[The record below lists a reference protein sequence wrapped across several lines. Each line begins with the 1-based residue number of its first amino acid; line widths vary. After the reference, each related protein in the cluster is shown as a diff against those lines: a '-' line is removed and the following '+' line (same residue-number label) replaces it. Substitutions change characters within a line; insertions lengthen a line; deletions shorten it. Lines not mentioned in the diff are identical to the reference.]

1 MKEIPTNQATKVYFV
16 DTVRTVSD
24 TKRDFYIHHS
34 RPINSVYRRFVEE
47 LMVEM
52 HLLSVNLDFRY
63 DPIYALGVF
72 TSFERFMQGYRPET
86 DRESI
91 FNALCQSVV
100 SNPDQYRQDAREMLR
115 QAKEISATALIDS
128 LNPAKAIN
136 SPLVETMREIAQNPR
151 FKYSRL
157 FAIGLY
163 AIVAEAEPQ
172 SFQAP
177 ETRNQILQQLSAA
190 LNLPADK
197 LQKDLDLYRT
207 NLDKMD
213 QLLSVIEEALEA
225 DRKKRETAEP
235 KG

>member
-1 MKEIPTNQATKVYFV
+1 M

-24 TKRDFYIHHS
+24 TKRDFYNHYS

-47 LMVEM
+47 LLVEM

-72 TSFERFMQGYRPET
+72 TSFERFMEGYHPEA

-91 FNALCQSVV
+91 FNALCESVLG
-100 SNPDQYRQDAREMLR
+100 NPNQYRQDAREILA
-115 QAKEISATALIDS
+115 QAKGMSVATLINS
-128 LNPAKAIN
+128 LNRPTATN
-136 SPLVETMREIAQNPR
+136 SRLVETLGEIAQNQR

-163 AIVAEAEPQ
+163 AILAEAEPQ
-172 SFQAP
+172 SLKAL
-177 ETRNQILQQLSAA
+177 ETRNEILEQLSAA
-190 LNLPADK
+190 LNLPAEK

-207 NLDKMD
+207 NLDKME

-235 KG
+235 MEKP

>member
-1 MKEIPTNQATKVYFV
+1 M

-24 TKRDFYIHHS
+24 TKRDFYRYHS

-47 LMVEM
+47 LLVEM

-72 TSFERFMQGYRPET
+72 TSFERFMQGYHPLA
-86 DRESI
+86 DQESI
-91 FNALCQSVV
+91 FNALCQSVG
-100 SNPDQYRQDAREMLR
+100 SNPDQYRQDAREMLG
-115 QAKEISATALIDS
+115 QGKEISAAALIES
-128 LNPAKAIN
+128 LNAPTGAN
-136 SPLVETMREIAQNPR
+136 SRLVELLREIAHNPR

-163 AIVAEAEPQ
+163 SILAEAEPE
-172 SFQAP
+172 SVKTL
-177 ETRNQILQQLSAA
+177 ESRNQILQQFSAA

-213 QLLSVIEEALEA
+213 QLLTVIEEALEA

-235 KG
+235 TEKTEI

>member
-1 MKEIPTNQATKVYFV
+1 M

-24 TKRDFYIHHS
+24 TKRDFYNHHS

-47 LMVEM
+47 LLVEM

-72 TSFERFMQGYRPET
+72 TSFERFMEGYRPEADT
-86 DRESI
+86 ESI
-91 FNALCQSVV
+91 FNALCQSVLG
-100 SNPDQYRQDAREMLR
+100 NPNQYRQDAREILA
-115 QAKEISATALIDS
+115 QAKEMSVATLISS
-128 LNPAKAIN
+128 LNSPTTTN
-136 SPLVETMREIAQNPR
+136 SPLVESLRGIAQNQR

-163 AIVAEAEPQ
+163 AILAEAEPQ
-172 SFQAP
+172 SLKAL
-177 ETRNQILQQLSAA
+177 ETRNQIVEQLSAA
-190 LNLPADK
+190 LNLPAEK
-197 LQKDLDLYRT
+197 LQKDLEIYRT
-207 NLDKMD
+207 NLDKME

-235 KG
+235 TGKT

>member
-1 MKEIPTNQATKVYFV
+1 M

-34 RPINSVYRRFVEE
+34 RPINSIYRRFVEE
-47 LMVEM
+47 LVVEM
-52 HLLSVNLDFRY
+52 HLLSVNLDFSY
-63 DPIYALGVF
+63 NPIYALGVF
-72 TSFERFMQGYRPET
+72 TSFERFMQGYRPEA

-100 SNPDQYRQDAREMLR
+100 GNPDQYRQDAREMLH
-115 QAKEISATALIDS
+115 QAKEMSATALIES
-128 LNPAKAIN
+128 LNSPQATN
-136 SPLVETMREIAQNPR
+136 SRLVEILREVAQNPR

-157 FAIGLY
+157 FVIGLY
-163 AIVAEAEPQ
+163 AILAEAEPE
-172 SFQAP
+172 SIKKL

-190 LNLPADK
+190 LNLPAEK

-225 DRKKRETAEP
+225 DRKKRETAETT
-235 KG
+235 